1 MSEPVFERYKE
12 ALKQGHV
19 AMFKGKPKDA
29 LVHYQEAARLVSH
42 RPLPYV
48 NMGSVLLQ
56 MGRAQEAVAAY
67 DDALL
72 RAPDD
77 LQALNGKASALLASG
92 KRAEAEQVLR
102 HVADLELDERRRA
115 AEADADAKA
124 AAWAGGP
131 ERLMVAAEQAEQA
144 GKAAAA
150 IEAYVGASSGYA
162 EHDQLDAAL
171 DSCERALALSLGAPS
186 VHLQMARIYFQRG
199 WTELAVERLVLLDR
213 LLGFED
219 DASAVDA
226 LRELARIHRGDDARL
241 PALTGSRL

>member
-12 ALKQGHV
+12 ALKKGHV

-29 LVHYQEAARLVSH
+29 LVHYQEAAKLVGH
-42 RPLPYV
+42 RPLAYV

-56 MGRAQEAVAAY
+56 MGRAHEAVAAY
-67 DDALL
+67 DEALI
-72 RAPDD
+72 RAPDE
-77 LQALNGKASALLASG
+77 LQALNGKASALLAAG
-92 KRAEAEQVLR
+92 RRAEAEEVLR
-102 HVADLELDERRRA
+102 HVAELEVEERHRA
-115 AEADADAKA
+115 AEADADARL
-124 AAWAGGP
+124 AAWSGGP

-150 IEAYVGASSGYA
+150 IEAYVGASSGYV
-162 EHDQLDAAL
+162 ERDQLDAAL

-186 VHLQMARIYFQRG
+186 VHLQMVRIYFQRG

-213 LLGFED
+213 LLAFEN
-219 DASAVDA
+219 DAGSLDA

-241 PALTGSRL
+241 PGLTALRA